1 MRPSVDYSLYFCT
14 DRGLMSSATIE
25 ENVEAALT
33 GGATVVQLR
42 EKNCSSREFYEL
54 AVRVRAIARRFG
66 APLIVNDRVDIAL
79 AAGADG
85 VHVGQ
90 SDLPCAAVRRL
101 VGKGMLVGGS
111 AGSVAEALAAAR
123 EGADYLGVGAMY
135 ATGTKEDAGLVTM
148 EELKN
153 IRRAVELPIVVIGGI
168 NKATLGNFKGMGIE
182 GIAVVSAIAAQKD
195 PAAAARELLTL
206 WKS

>member
-1 MRPSVDYSLYFCT
+1 MPIEQNRKPSKQP
-14 DRGLMSSATIE
+14 
-25 ENVEAALT
+25 
-33 GGATVVQLR
+33 GATGRRISRRKNEPERSQTVIIPQLSPEVL
-42 EKNCSSREFYEL
+42 EK
-54 AVRVRAIARRFG
+54 ARR
-66 APLIVNDRVDIAL
+66 AA
-79 AAGADG
+79 AAGKTP
-85 VHVGQ
+85 Q
-90 SDLPCAAVRRL
+90 QIER
-101 VGKGMLVGGS
+101 
-111 AGSVAEALAAAR
+111 EALAAAG

>member
-42 EKNCSSREFYEL
+42 AKHCSSREFYEL

-101 VGKGMLVGGS
+101 VGEGMLVGVS

-168 NKATLGNFKGMGIE
+168 NKATLGNVKGMGIE

>member
-101 VGKGMLVGGS
+101 VGEGMLVGVS

>member
-101 VGKGMLVGGS
+101 VGKGMLVGVS
-111 AGSVAEALAAAR
+111 AGSAAEALAAAG

>member
-101 VGKGMLVGGS
+101 VGEGMLVGVS

-182 GIAVVSAIAAQKD
+182 GIAVVSAIAAHKD

>member
-101 VGKGMLVGGS
+101 VGEGMLVGVS
-111 AGSVAEALAAAR
+111 AGSAAEALAAAG

>member
-1 MRPSVDYSLYFCT
+1 
-14 DRGLMSSATIE
+14 
-25 ENVEAALT
+25 
-33 GGATVVQLR
+33 
-42 EKNCSSREFYEL
+42 
-54 AVRVRAIARRFG
+54 
-66 APLIVNDRVDIAL
+66 
-79 AAGADG
+79 
-85 VHVGQ
+85 
-90 SDLPCAAVRRL
+90 
-101 VGKGMLVGGS
+101 
-111 AGSVAEALAAAR
+111 
-123 EGADYLGVGAMY
+123 
-135 ATGTKEDAGLVTM
+135 M